1 VSDPLNSEGFH
12 LNTPNTHTAP
22 ANADSKAMRGVL
34 SPVLTPFHADLSVH
48 KELLAAQCHWLLKCN
63 VGLAVFG
70 TNSEGNSLSVGERSD
85 LVQYLVAQGVDPRR
99 MMPGTGGC
107 ALPDVVSLTQAC
119 LRAGVQD
126 VLVLPPFYYKG
137 VSDEGLFSFFSELIE
152 RVGDKNLR
160 VYLYHIPPVSQIGF
174 SMDLIEKLINR
185 YGSVIAGAKDSGGQ
199 WANTAAMIE
208 RFSHRGFSVFAGS
221 ENFLM
226 RTLRA
231 GGAGC
236 ISATANVNPAA
247 ISSLCSNWMATD
259 ADAQQHRLDV
269 VRALFA
275 AFPMIPAMKAA
286 VAQVT
291 GKSDWKRVRPPLI
304 SLDPTQE
311 LALLNSMKEAGF
323 EMKI

>member
-1 VSDPLNSEGFH
+1 MPKV
-12 LNTPNTHTAP
+12 
-22 ANADSKAMRGVL
+22 AM
-34 SPVLTPFHADLSVH
+34 P
-48 KELLAAQCHWLLKCN
+48 E
-63 VGLAVFG
+63 
-70 TNSEGNSLSVGERSD
+70 
-85 LVQYLVAQGVDPRR
+85 
-99 MMPGTGGC
+99 MPGMPKVAMPVKGFAPTIAQAKQSGGGGGGGGGGGD
-107 ALPDVVSLTQAC
+107 ATA
-119 LRAGVQD
+119 RAGAG
-126 VLVLPPFYYKG
+126 PGP
-137 VSDEGLFSFFSELIE
+137 
-152 RVGDKNLR
+152 
-160 VYLYHIPPVSQIGF
+160 
-174 SMDLIEKLINR
+174 
-185 YGSVIAGAKDSGGQ
+185 VIAGAKDSGGQ
-199 WANTAAMIE
+199 WSNTAAMIE

-247 ISSLCSNWMATD
+247 ISSLCSNWTATD

-291 GKSDWKRVRPPLI
+291 GESDWKRVRPPLV
-304 SLDPTQE
+304 SLDATQE

-323 EMKI
+323 EMKN

>member
-1 VSDPLNSEGFH
+1 MNAQ
-12 LNTPNTHTAP
+12 NTHTDP
-22 ANADSKAMRGVL
+22 TQVSSKAMKGVL

-48 KELLAAQCHWLLKCN
+48 KELLAAQCHWLLKCQ

-70 TNSEGNSLSVGERSD
+70 TNSEGNSLSVGERAD
-85 LVQYLVAQGVDPRR
+85 LVQYLVAQGIDPQR

-107 ALPDVVSLTQAC
+107 AFPDVVSLTQAC
-119 LRAGVQD
+119 LKAGVQD

-137 VSDEGLFSFFSELIE
+137 VSDDGLFSFFSEVIE
-152 RVGDKNLR
+152 RVGDSNLR

-199 WANTAAMIE
+199 WSNTAAMIE

-236 ISATANVNPAA
+236 ISATANVNPTA
-247 ISSLCSNWMATD
+247 ISSLCSKWTAAD
-259 ADAQQHRLDV
+259 ADAQQQRLDV

-275 AFPMIPAMKAA
+275 AFPMIPAMKSA
-286 VAQVT
+286 VAQAI
-291 GKSDWKRVRPPLI
+291 GDNDWKRVRPPLV
-304 SLDPTQE
+304 SLDPGQE
-311 LALLNSMKEAGF
+311 LALQNSMKAAGF
-323 EMKI
+323 EMKMF

>member
-1 VSDPLNSEGFH
+1 

-22 ANADSKAMRGVL
+22 DKVASHAMRGVL

-85 LVQYLVAQGVDPRR
+85 LVQYLVAQGIAPRR

-107 ALPDVVSLTQAC
+107 ALPDVVSLTKAC
-119 LRAGVQD
+119 LSAGVQD

-137 VSDEGLFSFFSELIE
+137 VSDEGLFSFFSEVIE
-152 RVGDKNLR
+152 RVGDSNLR

-174 SMDLIEKLINR
+174 SMGLIEKLLNR

-199 WANTAAMIE
+199 WSNTAAMIE

-226 RTLRA
+226 QTMRA
-231 GGAGC
+231 GGVGC

-247 ISSLCSNWMATD
+247 ISSLCSNWMAPD
-259 ADAQQHRLDV
+259 ADAQQQRLDV

-275 AFPMIPAMKAA
+275 AFPMIPAMKSA

-291 GKSDWKRVRPPLI
+291 GESDWKRVRPPLI
-304 SLDPTQE
+304 SLDQTQE
-311 LALLNSMKEAGF
+311 LALQSSMKEAGF
-323 EMKI
+323 EMKIDFV